1 MCMRRDILKKL
12 AIIGAGAS
20 GLCAAIEAKK
30 VNPDINITIFEKMQK
45 SGKKILATG
54 NGRCNFTN
62 NDLSLKHFYGDKD
75 FLKSILSGGY
85 SDIKEFFKNSG
96 VLSYEEDGRIYPRSQ
111 QASTIKEALLKTAES
126 ENTTIKTD
134 TPVTN
139 LEKSEN
145 GFSVNREYFDSVIIC
160 GGGKASSVHGSDGS
174 CYCLAESLGHKVT
187 SLYPALCGLVIS
199 DKDLNLLKGVR
210 AESEA
215 KLYSENTLLGIE
227 SGEIQF
233 TDKAVSGI
241 PVMNLS
247 HLCENKR
254 NLKLQ
259 LNLCPEIDEATLF
272 NHIKQS
278 VNKSPDIEFETVL
291 NGIVNLKLGFAVMN
305 RSGIKSQTKCKSV
318 NDFQIKEAVSQ
329 LKNFEINIKS
339 AKGFDNAQV
348 TKGGINTNEISPF
361 TMMSK
366 KAEGLFLCGEIL
378 DIHGD
383 CGGYN
388 LHLAFTTGRIA
399 GNSAGKYLK

>member
-1 MCMRRDILKKL
+1 MKKL

-30 VNPDINITIFEKMQK
+30 ANPNIEITIYERMQK
-45 SGKKILATG
+45 SAKKILATG

-62 NDLSLKHFYGDKD
+62 QDLSLKHFYGNTD
-75 FLKSILSGGY
+75 FLKTILSGEF
-85 SDIKEFFKNSG
+85 SDIKDFFKNLG

-111 QASTIKEALLKTAES
+111 QASTIKDVLLKTVGS
-126 ENTTIKTD
+126 ENATIKTD
-134 TPVTN
+134 CPINQIQKT
-139 LEKSEN
+139 KK
-145 GFSVNREYFDSVIIC
+145 GFSVNGEGFDAVIIC

-174 CYCLAESLGHKVT
+174 CYNLAKGFGHT
-187 SLYPALCGLVIS
+187 LTQLYPALCGLVIS
-199 DKDLNLLKGVR
+199 DKDLSLLKGVR
-210 AESEA
+210 AECNA
-215 KLYSENTLLGIE
+215 KLYSGNTLLGSE
-227 SGEIQF
+227 AGEIQF
-233 TDKAVSGI
+233 TDKAISGI

-247 HLCENKR
+247 HLCENRKS
-254 NLKLQ
+254 LKTDLD
-259 LNLCPEIDEATLF
+259 LCPEIDEKTLF
-272 NHIKQS
+272 NHIKKNIINSQ
-278 VNKSPDIEFETVL
+278 NIEFETVL

-305 RSGIKSQTKCKSV
+305 RSGIKPQTKCNSV
-318 NDFQIKEAVSQ
+318 REFQIKEVVKQ

-339 AKGFDNAQV
+339 AKGFDTAQV
-348 TKGGINTNEISPF
+348 TKGGINTNEISSV

-366 KAEGLFLCGEIL
+366 KVDGLFLCGEII

>member
-1 MCMRRDILKKL
+1 MKKL

-30 VNPDINITIFEKMQK
+30 ANPHIQITVFDRMQK
-45 SGKKILATG
+45 SAKKILATG

-62 NDLSLKHFYGDKD
+62 NDLSLKHFYGNSD
-75 FLKSILSGGY
+75 FLKSILSSDY
-85 SDIKEFFKNSG
+85 SDIKDFFKKLG
-96 VLSYEEDGRIYPRSQ
+96 VLPYEEDGRIYPRSQ
-111 QASTIKEALLKTAES
+111 QASTIKDALLKSVES
-126 ENTTIKTD
+126 RNTSIKTEYQI
-134 TPVTN
+134 N
-139 LEKSEN
+139 QIQKSKN
-145 GFSVNREYFDSVIIC
+145 GFVINGEYFDSVIIC
-160 GGGKASSVHGSDGS
+160 GGGKAASVHGSDGS
-174 CYCLAESLGHKVT
+174 CYKLAESFGHT
-187 SLYPALCGLVIS
+187 LTPLYPALCGLIIS

-215 KLYSENTLLGIE
+215 KLYSGNTLLGSE
-227 SGEIQF
+227 EGEIQF
-233 TDKAVSGI
+233 TDKAISGI

-247 HLCENKR
+247 HLCENKK
-254 NLKLQ
+254 NLKINLD
-259 LNLCPEIDEATLF
+259 LCPEINESDLF
-272 NHIKQS
+272 NHIKQG
-278 VNKSPDIEFETVL
+278 VTNSPDIEFETVL

-305 RSGIKSQTKCKSV
+305 RSGIKSQTKCKSIK
-318 NDFQIKEAVSQ
+318 DFQIKEAVKQ
-329 LKNFEINIKS
+329 LKCFEINIKS

-348 TKGGINTNEISPF
+348 TKGGINTNEVSPE

-399 GNSAGKYLK
+399 GNSAGKFLK

>member
-1 MCMRRDILKKL
+1 MKKL

-30 VNPDINITIFEKMQK
+30 ANPHIQITVFDRMQK
-45 SGKKILATG
+45 SAKKILATG

-62 NDLSLKHFYGDKD
+62 DDLSLKHFYGNSD
-75 FLKSILSGGY
+75 FLKSILSSDY
-85 SDIKEFFKNSG
+85 SDIKDFFKKLG

-111 QASTIKEALLKTAES
+111 QASTIKDALLKCVES
-126 ENTTIKTD
+126 RNTSIKTEYQI
-134 TPVTN
+134 N
-139 LEKSEN
+139 QIHKSKN
-145 GFSVNREYFDSVIIC
+145 GFVINGEYFDSVVIC
-160 GGGKASSVHGSDGS
+160 GGGKAASVHGSDGS
-174 CYCLAESLGHKVT
+174 CYKLAESFGHT
-187 SLYPALCGLVIS
+187 LTPLYPALCGLVIS

-215 KLYSENTLLGIE
+215 KLYSGNIFLGSE
-227 SGEIQF
+227 KGEIQF
-233 TDKAVSGI
+233 TDKAISGI

-247 HLCENKR
+247 HLCENKK
-254 NLKLQ
+254 NLKINLD
-259 LNLCPEIDEATLF
+259 LCPEIDEKDLL
-272 NHIKQS
+272 NHIKQG
-278 VNKSPDIEFETVL
+278 VTNSPDIEFETVL

-305 RSGIKSQTKCKSV
+305 RSAIKSQTKCKSI
-318 NDFQIKEAVSQ
+318 NDFQIKEAVKQ
-329 LKNFEINIKS
+329 LKCFEINIKS

-348 TKGGINTNEISPF
+348 TKGGINTNEISSE

-366 KAEGLFLCGEIL
+366 KAEGLFFCGEIL

-399 GNSAGKYLK
+399 GNSAGKFLK